1 MGLRVRQ
8 IPRDVLTRWN
18 SSFDMV
24 DFVVDYRVPVN
35 TMTDKRR
42 LGLGDYALNEHEWRV
57 LEQLRDVLA
66 VRKLQCC
73 IHAAAD

>member
-1 MGLRVRQ
+1 
-8 IPRDVLTRWN
+8 
-18 SSFDMV
+18 MV

-35 TMTDKRR
+35 TMIDKQR